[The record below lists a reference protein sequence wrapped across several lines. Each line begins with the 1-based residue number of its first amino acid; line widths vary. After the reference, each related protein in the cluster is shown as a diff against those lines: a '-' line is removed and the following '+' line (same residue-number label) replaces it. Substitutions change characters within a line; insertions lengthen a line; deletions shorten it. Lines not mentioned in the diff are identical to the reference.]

1 MHGLKFS
8 TVLIE
13 DVKSYLNVCN
23 DDDNFL
29 IQTFLDSSRAY
40 IRNYT
45 GQTDSY
51 LNEQRDIVVALYMLV
66 EQYYDGNNNHEKSIE
81 NILNL
86 HSNNLI

>member
-1 MHGLKFS
+1 MYGLKFS

-23 DDDNFL
+23 DDDDFL
-29 IQTFLDSSRAY
+29 IQTFLYSSRAY

-45 GQTDSY
+45 GQNDSY
-51 LNEQRDIVVALYMLV
+51 LDEQQDIVVALYMLV
-66 EQYYDGNNNHEKSIE
+66 EQYYDGHNNHEKSIE